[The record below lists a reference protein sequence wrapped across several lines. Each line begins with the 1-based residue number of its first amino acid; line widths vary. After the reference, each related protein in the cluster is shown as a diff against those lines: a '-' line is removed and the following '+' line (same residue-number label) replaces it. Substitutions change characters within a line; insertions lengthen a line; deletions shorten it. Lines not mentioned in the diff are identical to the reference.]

1 MNRTNVYIDGMPL
14 IDEHMSGIGY
24 TAFSTINALLTNTEA
39 CTQYTFHII
48 ITKGKKEKL
57 NRWGFVSHQYRVLE
71 IPLPQKL
78 FNGLFYY
85 NLLPPLDRLL
95 GKGIYLFFNFKN
107 WPLTKHSRSITY
119 VHDMAFKV
127 FPDSLK
133 PNLLNIMNRNLSK
146 WMKRADKVV
155 VVSKHAASE
164 LHRFYPDVTTVEIIH
179 NGVDHSVY
187 KPYNREEVHKN
198 NLAYRLLRPY
208 FLYVGNIEPRK
219 NMSRLLDAY
228 KQLPTSLAQKF
239 ELVIVGG
246 KGWKNDAVL
255 HQIEALNKSGRTV
268 RLINTYVSDRELALL
283 YNGATALLHPA
294 LYEGFGLT
302 PLQAMACGTLVVVG
316 NTSSL
321 PEVAGTAGI
330 YCDPENTKDIKTA
343 IEQAAAQSENGL
355 LREALMQQ
363 AKLFSWNHS
372 AAKLLRLMRSFSE

>member
-14 IDEHMSGIGY
+14 IDDHMSGIGY
-24 TAFSTINALLTNTEA
+24 TAFSTINALLANTEA
-39 CTQYTFHII
+39 CAQYTFHII
-48 ITKGKKEKL
+48 ITKGKKERL
-57 NRWGFVSHQYRVLE
+57 NRWGFQSNEYRVVE
-71 IPLPQKL
+71 IPLPQKV

-85 NLLPPLDRLL
+85 NLLPPLDRFF

-107 WPLTKHSRSITY
+107 WPVTRHSKSITY

-146 WMKRADKVV
+146 WMKRANKVV

-164 LHRFYPDVTTVEIIH
+164 LHRFYPDITNVEIIH
-179 NGVDHSVY
+179 NGVDHTVY
-187 KPYNREEVHKN
+187 KPYDKEEVHKN
-198 NLAYRLLRPY
+198 NLTYKLLHPY

-219 NMSRLLDAY
+219 NMSRLLEAY
-228 KQLPTSLAQKF
+228 KQLPSSLLQKF

-255 HQIEALNKSGRTV
+255 HQIDELNKSGRTV
-268 RLINTYVSDRELALL
+268 RLINTYVSDTELALL

-302 PLQAMACGTLVVVG
+302 PLQAMACGTPVVVG

-330 YCDPENTKDIKTA
+330 YCNPENVKDIKNA
-343 IEQAAAQSENGL
+343 IEVAATKSEDKAL
-355 LREALMQQ
+355 KEALVNQ
-363 AKLFSWNHS
+363 AQFFSWKTS
-372 AAKLLRLMRSFSE
+372 AEQLFRLMHSFSV